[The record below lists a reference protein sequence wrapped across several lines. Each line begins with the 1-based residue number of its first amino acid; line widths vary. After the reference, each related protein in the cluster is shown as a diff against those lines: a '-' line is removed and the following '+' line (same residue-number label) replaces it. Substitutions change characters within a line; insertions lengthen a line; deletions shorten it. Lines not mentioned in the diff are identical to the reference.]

1 MNISIRFKK
10 LILSACWLLMA
21 VGLHA
26 QHSMGVTG
34 LLNIPTA
41 DMQADGTFMAGGNY
55 LPEQMLP
62 EHWDY
67 NSGNYFLNMTFL
79 PCLEI
84 GYRCTLL
91 KLKTGKWNQDR
102 SVSLRIRPLKEGKY
116 WPSVVVGSNDALT
129 TGQLNTFSEVTG
141 NRYFSSVYGV
151 ATKHFLPGGH
161 DLAFT
166 FGWNIPFRKH
176 AVRDGV
182 FGGMSYSPAFCRPLS
197 LMAEYDGNAVN
208 MGGSV
213 RLFNHFTVHVFC
225 YDLEAVSCGVRGTNW
240 CYWVRKGADH
250 EAEVLDDESPAVVGD
265 GCGCTG
271 AAFAKSSAYGQVGG
285 GSGRA
290 GVVVAGYG
298 GSEGGTDRFGLHC
311 RLRG

>member
-41 DMQADGTFMAGGNY
+41 DMQADGTFMAGVNY

-129 TGQLNTFSEVTG
+129 TGQLNTFSEVSG
-141 NRYFSSVYGV
+141 NR
-151 ATKHFLPGGH
+151 K
-161 DLAFT
+161 
-166 FGWNIPFRKH
+166 
-176 AVRDGV
+176 
-182 FGGMSYSPAFCRPLS
+182 
-197 LMAEYDGNAVN
+197 
-208 MGGSV
+208 
-213 RLFNHFTVHVFC
+213 
-225 YDLEAVSCGVRGTNW
+225 
-240 CYWVRKGADH
+240 
-250 EAEVLDDESPAVVGD
+250 
-265 GCGCTG
+265 
-271 AAFAKSSAYGQVGG
+271 
-285 GSGRA
+285 
-290 GVVVAGYG
+290 
-298 GSEGGTDRFGLHC
+298 LH
-311 RLRG
+311 

>member
-21 VGLHA
+21 VGIHA

-41 DMQADGTFMAGGNY
+41 DMQADGRFMAGVNY

-225 YDLEAVSCGVRGTNW
+225 YDLEAVSCGVRYELVLLGK
-240 CYWVRKGADH
+240 KG
-250 EAEVLDDESPAVVGD
+250 
-265 GCGCTG
+265 
-271 AAFAKSSAYGQVGG
+271 
-285 GSGRA
+285 GRP
-290 GVVVAGYG
+290 
-298 GSEGGTDRFGLHC
+298 
-311 RLRG
+311 